1 MKNIVETLITIQKAA
16 CKEETR
22 YFLTGPCIDIFEG
35 KLRIR
40 ATGGPALA
48 QVLLDVPDG
57 FSLKKPFIVDPGSIK
72 MLKTLFTANKKSGW
86 EIDEIDEGGVEK
98 IKIAAITSDSKQSV
112 ILQPIDGEYPDTDRV
127 WPSHNSNF
135 KIGLNPKLL
144 FELCEAMRREKN
156 CNVAELEFCTDA
168 KLGAIKVTFHGS
180 KGLIMPM
187 RI

>member
-40 ATGGPALA
+40 ATGGTALA

-57 FSLKKPFIVDPGSIK
+57 FSLKKPFIVEPSSIK
-72 MLKTLFTANKKSGW
+72 MLKMLFTANKKHAWHIETVEEKGI
-86 EIDEIDEGGVEK
+86 EKVKVNTYGGSIV
-98 IKIAAITSDSKQSV
+98 
-112 ILQPIDGEYPDTDRV
+112 LNPIDGEYPDTDRV
-127 WPSHNSNF
+127 WPSHKTNF

-144 FELCEAMRREKN
+144 FDLCEAMRREKN

-168 KLGAIKVTFHGS
+168 KIGAIKVTFNGS